1 MENIGKAKHL
11 MAKKNLGMGVQQFQI
26 QTVT

>member
-1 MENIGKAKHL
+1 
-11 MAKKNLGMGVQQFQI
+11 LGCTDRKGDRNSARSYRWQQFQI